1 MKLHRLI
8 GAAFAAA
15 SLLSFGIP
23 SAGQNPTDVRQAV
36 LSNGMEVWLNEDH
49 GQPVVKGSVVVK
61 AGAKDCPDTGLAH
74 YLEHLLFKGTEELG
88 TVDYAAEKVWLDSIA
103 VCYDILAETVGEAE
117 RAAIQKKIN
126 LLSLKAA
133 DYAIPNEFDL
143 LTAAFGGTGL
153 NAATSY
159 DYTYYYN
166 TFSPQYLAQWA
177 ELNSHR
183 LLHPVFRLFQGELET
198 VYEEKNRSADN
209 TMQAPLFEMF
219 RQLGKDNPYS
229 YPVIG
234 STENLK
240 NPRLGEMMAFF
251 KKYYVGS
258 NMGLILTGDFDAD
271 SVLPLLERTF
281 GRIPRGVK
289 PEKAAVPTPDYSGQR
304 TVKIKADIP
313 LIKISLFAFNGPTDR
328 DADAPALNLATAI
341 LTNSFGSGLLDSLTT
356 NHKVLLSGAM
366 RVPLFNEL
374 GIVGYAVVPSLP
386 FGSLP
391 KAEKVCRE
399 QIEKVKRGEFS
410 DATVEA
416 LKLEAARDALASIE
430 TVAGRGDQMVSIMA
444 QDRSWEDYLKSVE
457 SIRSLTRDDIVRV
470 ANKYFNDQY
479 IRFEKVKGTYPKD
492 KIAKPGFAPVVPKHA
507 GEESAYAK
515 ALKQMPAADIPPRLL
530 DFEND
535 ITRIPLNEHVTLYYK
550 ANPVNDLFSLSVQ
563 VDEGSREDPRI
574 PHVAGYVNTVGTDS
588 LSIQQLAKAW
598 QELGTSFSAGSDSHQ
613 FFLDISG
620 FDSNLE
626 PSLRLLQHVTD
637 HLKGDKDS
645 FKELKTGIDLEKKT
659 FLSEGTSSIMQ
670 ATMQRVIYGEEAPR
684 LTGLTSKELNAVGEK
699 GLQEAFR
706 TLMGTEC
713 SIFYSGSLPAEQVA
727 GLLKKRL
734 NLSGKTRKPQQ
745 RYVPFKRYDTPTIFF
760 YDLPGSRQTQ
770 IMTYQAFDAPADGR
784 ERANLQM
791 LGNYV
796 GGGMY
801 SLMFQEVREFR
812 SMAYSASGTVSVPP
826 PVLEDRTAMFYTTLG
841 TQADKAMGALELVD
855 SLLREMPLKEAGLDA
870 SARTVVARANN
881 GYPSFRAMGGKIH
894 QLEVSGYKDDPDRAV
909 LENLPSVTA
918 ETLKEYYESVV
929 RKAPVHRVIVG
940 DRKTLPMDELARYGT
955 IVYLKEKDIYK

>member
-1 MKLHRLI
+1 MKNRILVSAVLGLLGI
-8 GAAFAAA
+8 ALGA
-15 SLLSFGIP
+15 
-23 SAGQNPTDVRQAV
+23 QNPTHVKQTI

-49 GQPVVKGSVVVK
+49 SQPIVKGTVVVK

-88 TVDYAAEKVWLDSIA
+88 TVDYEAEKVWLDSIA
-103 VCYDILAETVGEAE
+103 VCYDLLAETAGEAE
-117 RAAIQKKIN
+117 RAALQKEIN
-126 LLSLKAA
+126 RLSLKAA

-159 DYTYYYN
+159 DHTYYYN

-183 LLHPVFRLFQGELET
+183 LLRPVFRLFQGELET

-209 TMQAPLFEMF
+209 AMQAPLFEMF
-219 RQLGKDNPYS
+219 KEFGADNPYS
-229 YPVIG
+229 YQIIG

-240 NPRLGEMMAFF
+240 NPRLGEMMDFF
-251 KKYYVGS
+251 RKYYVGS
-258 NMGLILTGDFDAD
+258 NMGLILTGDFDAE
-271 SVLPLLERTF
+271 SVQPLLERTF
-281 GRIPRGVK
+281 GRIPRGEKPVK
-289 PEKAAVPTPDYSGQR
+289 ATVPIPDYSGQR
-304 TVKIKADIP
+304 TVKIKANIP
-313 LIKISLFAFNGPTDR
+313 LVKISIFAFNGPTDR
-328 DADAPALNLATAI
+328 DADAPALDLATSV

-356 NHKVLLSGAM
+356 NHKVLMSGAM
-366 RVPLFNEL
+366 RLPLFNEL
-374 GIVGYAVVPSLP
+374 GIVGYVVIPSLP

-410 DATVEA
+410 DATLEA
-416 LKLEAARDALASIE
+416 LKLEAARDALAGIE
-430 TVAGRGDQMVSIMA
+430 TIGGRGEQMISVMA
-444 QDRSWEDYLKSVE
+444 QDRSWDNYLQSVE
-457 SIRSLTRDDIVRV
+457 SIRSLTREDIIRV
-470 ANKYFNDQY
+470 ANKYFNDNY

-492 KIAKPGFAPVVPKHA
+492 KVAKPDFAPVVPKHA
-507 GEESAYAK
+507 GEESDYAK

-530 DFEND
+530 DFQD
-535 ITRIPLNEHVTLYYK
+535 DVTRIPLNGHATLYYK
-550 ANPVNDLFSLSVQ
+550 DNPANDLFSLCLQ

-598 QELGTSFSAGSDSHQ
+598 QELGTSFSAGSGSHD
-613 FFLDISG
+613 FTLRIDG

-626 PSLRLLQHVTD
+626 PSLRLLRHIIG

-659 FLSEGTSSIMQ
+659 FLSEGTSNIMS

-684 LTGLTSKELNAVGEK
+684 LKGLTAKELNDVGEK
-699 GLQEAFR
+699 GLQDLFR

-727 GLLKKRL
+727 GLLRKHL
-734 NLSGKTRKPQQ
+734 DLDQKTRKAQQ
-745 RYVPFKRYDTPTIFF
+745 RFVPFQRYDAPTVFF

-770 IMTYQAFDAPADGR
+770 MMTYQTFDAPADGH
-784 ERANLQM
+784 ERANLEM
-791 LGNYV
+791 LGTYV
-796 GGGMY
+796 GGGMF
-801 SLMFQEVREFR
+801 SMMFQEVREFR
-812 SMAYSASGTVSVPP
+812 SMAYSASGSVNVPQP
-826 PVLEDRTAMFYTTLG
+826 AMNDNTAMFFTTLG
-841 TQADKAMGALELVD
+841 TQADKALGALQLVD
-855 SLLREMPLKEAGLDA
+855 SLLREMPLKETRLDA
-870 SARTVVARANN
+870 SARSIVAKANN
-881 GYPSFRAMGGKIH
+881 GYPSFRYVGSSIH
-894 QLEVSGYKDDPDRAV
+894 EYELNGYKEDPDRVV
-909 LENLPSVTA
+909 LDNLPSVTA

-929 RKAPVHRVIVG
+929 RKAPVIRIIVG
-940 DRKTLPMDELARYGT
+940 DKKTLPMDELARYGT

>member
-1 MKLHRLI
+1 MNKR
-8 GAAFAAA
+8 F
-15 SLLSFGIP
+15 LLSAVTGLLSIAL
-23 SAGQNPTDVRQAV
+23 SAQNPSDVKQAV

-49 GQPVVKGSVVVK
+49 SQPIIKGSVVVK

-88 TVDYAAEKVWLDSIA
+88 TVDYVAEKVWLDSIA
-103 VCYDILAETVGEAE
+103 VCYDLLAETAGQAE
-117 RAAIQKKIN
+117 RAALQKEIN
-126 LLSLKAA
+126 RLSLKAA

-153 NAATSY
+153 NASTSY
-159 DYTYYYN
+159 DYTCYYN

-219 RQLGKDNPYS
+219 KQFGEENPYS
-229 YPVIG
+229 YPIIG

-258 NMGLILTGDFDAD
+258 NMGLILTGDFDVEEA
-271 SVLPLLERTF
+271 LPLLERTF
-281 GRIPRGVK
+281 GRLPRGEK
-289 PEKAAVPTPDYSGQR
+289 PAKAVIPTPDYSGQR
-304 TVKIKADIP
+304 TVKVKADIP
-313 LIKISLFAFNGPTDR
+313 LIKISVFAFNGPTDR
-328 DADAPALNLATAI
+328 DTDTPALNLATAI

-356 NHKVLLSGAM
+356 NHKVLMSGAM
-366 RVPLFNEL
+366 RVPIFNEL
-374 GIVGYAVVPSLP
+374 GIVGYAVIPSLP

-430 TVAGRGDQMVSIMA
+430 TISGRGDQMVSVMA
-444 QDRSWEDYLKSVE
+444 QDRSWDDYLRSVE
-457 SIRSLTRDDIVRV
+457 SIRALTREDVIRV
-470 ANKYFNDQY
+470 ANKYFSDQY

-492 KIAKPGFAPVVPKHA
+492 KISKPDFAPVVPKHA

-530 DFEND
+530 DFRND
-535 ITRIPLNEHVTLYYK
+535 ITRIPINEHVTLYYK
-550 ANPVNDLFSLSVQ
+550 TNPVNDLFSLSLR
-563 VDEGSREDPRI
+563 VDEGFREDPKI

-598 QELGTSFSAGSDSHQ
+598 QELGTSFSAGSDSHE
-613 FFLDISG
+613 FSLSING

-626 PSLRLLQHVTD
+626 PSLRLLRHITD

-659 FLSEGTSSIMQ
+659 FLSGGTSNIMQ
-670 ATMQRVIYGEEAPR
+670 ATMQRVIYGEAAPR
-684 LTGLTSKELNAVGEK
+684 LVGMTSKELNAVGEK
-699 GLQEAFR
+699 GLQEAFKN
-706 TLMGTEC
+706 LMETEC

-727 GLLKKRL
+727 GLLRKHLDLDR
-734 NLSGKTRKPQQ
+734 KTRKAQH
-745 RYVPFKRYDTPTIFF
+745 RFVPFQRYDTPTVFF

-770 IMTYQAFDAPADGR
+770 MMTYQAFDKPSDGR
-784 ERANLQM
+784 ERANLEM
-791 LGNYV
+791 LGTYV
-796 GGGMY
+796 GGGMF

-812 SMAYSASGTVSVPP
+812 SMAYSASGTISVPP
-826 PVLEDRTAMFYTTLG
+826 PVLSDDTAIFYTTLG
-841 TQADKAMGALELVD
+841 TQADKAMSALQLVD
-855 SLLREMPLKEAGLDA
+855 SLLREMPLKETRLDA
-870 SARTVVARANN
+870 SSRSVVARANN
-881 GYPSFRAMGGKIH
+881 GYPSFRSVGSAIH
-894 QLEVSGYKDDPDRAV
+894 GYEQSGYQDDPKRAI

-918 ETLKEYYESVV
+918 GTLKEYYESVV
-929 RKAPVHRVIVG
+929 RKAPVHRIIVG

-955 IVYLKEKDIYK
+955 IVYLKEKDIYR